1 MELDIHF
8 ETKVTLTAKDLGK
21 DITDLDG
28 ILEKKIKE
36 QYEGKC
42 SRNGYVLPDTV
53 HLVSRSIGMVEKG
66 RYTGDIL
73 FFAEAS
79 AKVLQPPDGIEIE
92 GIVVRQNRMG
102 MYIDYMKA
110 IRVMV
115 PRDLHIGELEFNE
128 GVKIGDTVR
137 VEIKK
142 SRYQV
147 NDTSILS
154 VGIFKGKVGGVEA
167 KKTEEEFTEVVEAEG
182 EAEGEGEGEGEAEAE
197 AEGEAEGEVEDEG
210 DVEDEAE
217 GEAEDEAEADNAE
230 EKGEEE

>member
-28 ILEKKIKE
+28 VLEKKIKE

-154 VGIFKGKVGGVEA
+154 VGIFKGKVGGVGA

-182 EAEGEGEGEGEAEAE
+182 EAEAEAEAEAEVEGEAE
-197 AEGEAEGEVEDEG
+197 AEGEAEVEDEG
-210 DVEDEAE
+210 EAEVEDEAE
-217 GEAEDEAEADNAE
+217 AEDVSAE

>member
-28 ILEKKIKE
+28 VLEKKIKE

-154 VGIFKGKVGGVEA
+154 VGIFKGKVGGVGA
-167 KKTEEEFTEVVEAEG
+167 KKTEEEFTEV
-182 EAEGEGEGEGEAEAE
+182 
-197 AEGEAEGEVEDEG
+197 
-210 DVEDEAE
+210 AE
-217 GEAEDEAEADNAE
+217 GEAEDEAEDEAEGEAEGEAEAEVEAEGEAEAEAEDEAGGEDVSAE

>member
-28 ILEKKIKE
+28 LLEKKIKE

-154 VGIFKGKVGGVEA
+154 VGIFKGKVGGVGA
-167 KKTEEEFTEVVEAEG
+167 KKTEEDFTEVAEA
-182 EAEGEGEGEGEAEAE
+182 EGEAEAE
-197 AEGEAEGEVEDEG
+197 AEVEGEAEAEVEGEGEAEG
-210 DVEDEAE
+210 EDEAE
-217 GEAEDEAEADNAE
+217 GEAEVEDEAEDVSAE

>member
-28 ILEKKIKE
+28 VLEKKIKE

-42 SRNGYVLPDTV
+42 SRNGYVLPDTI

-154 VGIFKGKVGGVEA
+154 VGIFKGKVGGVGA

-182 EAEGEGEGEGEAEAE
+182 EAEAEAEAEAEVEGEAE
-197 AEGEAEGEVEDEG
+197 AEGEAEVEDEG
-210 DVEDEAE
+210 EAEVEDEAE
-217 GEAEDEAEADNAE
+217 AEDVSAE

>member
-28 ILEKKIKE
+28 LLEKKIKE

-128 GVKIGDTVR
+128 GVEIGDTVR

-154 VGIFKGKVGGVEA
+154 VGIFKGKVGGVGA
-167 KKTEEEFTEVVEAEG
+167 KKTEEDFTEVAEA
-182 EAEGEGEGEGEAEAE
+182 EGEAEAE
-197 AEGEAEGEVEDEG
+197 AEVEGEAEAEVEGEGEAEG
-210 DVEDEAE
+210 EDEAE
-217 GEAEDEAEADNAE
+217 GEAEVEDEAEDVSAE

>member
-182 EAEGEGEGEGEAEAE
+182 EAEAEAEGEGEA
-197 AEGEAEGEVEDEG
+197 EAEGEVEDEG
-210 DVEDEAE
+210 DVEDE
-217 GEAEDEAEADNAE
+217 GEAEAEAEAEVEGDNAE

>member
-28 ILEKKIKE
+28 LLEKKIKE

-115 PRDLHIGELEFNE
+115 PRDLHIGSEAFDAIKE
-128 GVKIGDTVR
+128 GDTV
-137 VEIKK
+137 EIKLDR
-142 SRYQV
+142 SRFQT
-147 NDTSILS
+147 NDAFIMA
-154 VGIFKGKVGGVEA
+154 VGRL
-167 KKTEEEFTEVVEAEG
+167 
-182 EAEGEGEGEGEAEAE
+182 AEAP
-197 AEGEAEGEVEDEG
+197 GV
-210 DVEDEAE
+210 
-217 GEAEDEAEADNAE
+217 
-230 EKGEEE
+230 